1 MQKISS
7 DIYKNITLKNYY
19 NILLCVLFLFGS
31 HSLMGFDKDMKVPA
45 LSPLSSISLLTVGRA
60 DDEIYQNFGH
70 TAIRI
75 KDPVFGW
82 DLVYNYGTFN
92 FSEPGFLK
100 KFIQCKLMY
109 YVSVD
114 DYEGFEEMYRDENR
128 WIREQPLNLTQEQKQ
143 LLFERLTVNARE
155 ENKYYRYD
163 FLYDNCSTRPCNIV
177 LSLFKIK
184 KYKPHEDDK
193 ATYRQLIHRNVGPGW
208 LGLGMDLL
216 IGIPTDKKA
225 GFGRTFLPNELM
237 ELFDHA
243 IVDGKPLV
251 TGNNLILDVVPESR
265 RVNWFIPNVVF
276 WILFIVIFIVQIK
289 TAVFS
294 RFKIIPLIY
303 FIILGLFGW
312 LFLFM
317 WFGTLHTSTKWN
329 LNILWAMPLNVPIMF
344 LALKKNMPTWTSF
357 YIKAYRII
365 LISLLVGWYVNPQ
378 TYNTAVIPLIL
389 IAILFTSIFLP
400 VPRKEDFKKR
410 WFG

>member
-1 MQKISS
+1 MQKFSS
-7 DIYKNITLKNYY
+7 DISSFIRLQKYFKAI
-19 NILLCVLFLFGS
+19 ISLLLLFSS
-31 HSLMGFDKDMKVPA
+31 HTLMGYDQNLKVPA
-45 LSPLSSISLLTVGRA
+45 LSPNSSISLLTVGRA
-60 DDEIYQNFGH
+60 DEEIYQNFGH

-75 KDPVFGW
+75 KDPVYGW

-92 FSEPGFLK
+92 FGEPGFLM

-109 YVSVD
+109 FVSVD
-114 DYEGFEEMYRDENR
+114 DYDVFEEMYRDENR

-163 FLYDNCSTRPCNIV
+163 FLYDNCSTRPCNII
-177 LSLFKIK
+177 LSLFKTK
-184 KYKPHEDDK
+184 EYRPNKDDN

-208 LGLGMDLL
+208 LGLGMDIL

-225 GFGRTFLPNELM
+225 GFGRTFLPSELM

-243 IVDGKPLV
+243 KVDGKPLV
-251 TGNNLILDVVPESR
+251 TGNNLILDVVPENR
-265 RVNWFIPNVVF
+265 PINWFIPGVVF
-276 WILFIVIFIVQIK
+276 WTLFIVILIVQIK

-294 RFKIIPLIY
+294 RYKIIPLIY

-329 LNILWAMPLNVPIMF
+329 LNILWAMPLNFPIMF
-344 LALKKNMPTWTSF
+344 LALKKQMPSWVLF
-357 YIKAYRII
+357 YIKAYRIL
-365 LISLLVGWYVNPQ
+365 LISLLVGWYFNPQ
-378 TYNTAVIPLIL
+378 SYNTAVIPLIL
-389 IAILFTSIFLP
+389 IGILFTSTFLP
-400 VPRKEDFKKR
+400 IPIKEDFKKR